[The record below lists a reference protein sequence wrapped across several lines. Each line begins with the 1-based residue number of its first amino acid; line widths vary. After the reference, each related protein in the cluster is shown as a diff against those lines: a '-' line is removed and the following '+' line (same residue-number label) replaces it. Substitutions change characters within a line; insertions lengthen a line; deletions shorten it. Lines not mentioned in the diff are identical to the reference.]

1 MSFDQALRL
10 TSILL
15 ASASFIGLALGASLP
30 EWLVLLTGSALILVL
45 LRTLRLRLIDRLAT
59 QITLSTTT
67 WNILLVIGF
76 LGFWVDMLW
85 ISGELL
91 PAGVHF
97 LLILMVI
104 KLFNLQLRRDYLHLY
119 AISLMAI
126 LASAAL
132 TTDLWYLPIF
142 LAYLLTGVWT
152 LLLFQLTKKAEEST
166 APGMATALQHDLPE
180 SQSRVT
186 PQIFWLA
193 NSLALA
199 AFALTLVIFF
209 TIPRVGAGFY
219 QKGYGE
225 NLRTSGFSDTVNL
238 GAIGPIKRD
247 PSVVMRVEL
256 PNRSAHEV
264 TGRFYIRGVGFDRYD
279 GRTWTNRLGHR
290 RALTEIAPRTF
301 TLRHGQSPAPAHLG
315 PALRQNI
322 LLESLDTPVLFAAP
336 YAETVTGQFLTVQSD
351 STGALY
357 LPFPSSSRIEYSV
370 ISRANPVLPADLQP
384 QSVSYPESF
393 VRHFLQ
399 APVQSERVAALAREI
414 ARTKRSSYD
423 KAVAI
428 ETFLS
433 QNFRYS
439 LDVPLTD
446 QAHPLEEFLFTRKTG
461 YCEHYATAMVIM
473 LRTIG
478 IPARLVTGFLATE
491 WNEYGNYYLVRQQ
504 DAHAWVEVHLPHS
517 GWVMMDPT
525 PNISEN
531 TGGAAFRWQALGRM
545 MDNLRLRWSRFF
557 VQYSAADQLAVVR
570 ELKAGSASVRNRAW
584 DSLNTLLSPLATTLG
599 KISQFIAEGNLRLLG
614 EFLGLTLLGVGVLI
628 WLALKRPWR
637 GRLQSTRAAREEQP
651 IVYLYKR
658 MLLHLAGR
666 GIAKP
671 TATPPL
677 EFSRLVHAQWN
688 DASPA
693 VAIITELYCRARFG
707 DTTLTQVELLLAQDN
722 LRRLMI
728 LNRL

>member
-1 MSFDQALRL
+1 MSCDQALRL

-30 EWLVLLTGSALILVL
+30 AWLTQLTGLALILVL
-45 LRTLRLRLIDRLAT
+45 LRTMGLNSINHLAT
-59 QITLSTTT
+59 YAKLSTTT
-67 WNILLVIGF
+67 WNILVVIGF
-76 LGFWVDMLW
+76 LGFWVDLLW

-97 LLILMVI
+97 LLILMII

-152 LLLFQLTKKAEEST
+152 LLLFQLTKKSDET
-166 APGMATALQHDLPE
+166 TDPATATSPPQDISE
-180 SQSRVT
+180 SHSRVT
-186 PQIFWLA
+186 PQLFWLA
-193 NSLALA
+193 NGLALA
-199 AFALTLVIFF
+199 AFSLTLVIFF
-209 TIPRVGAGFY
+209 VIPRVSAGFY

-225 NLRTSGFSDTVNL
+225 NIRTSGFSDTVNL

-256 PNRSAHEV
+256 PDRSSHGV
-264 TGRFYIRGVGFDRYD
+264 GRFYIRGVAFDRYD
-279 GRTWTNRLGHR
+279 GRSWTNRLAHR
-290 RALTEIAPRTF
+290 RVLSEPAPGTF
-301 TLRHGQSPAPAHLG
+301 TLRQHQSRMPSPLG
-315 PALRQNI
+315 TPLRQNI

-336 YAETVTGQFLTVQSD
+336 YAETVIGKFLTVQSD
-351 STGALY
+351 QTGALY
-357 LPFPSSSRIEYSV
+357 LPFPSTSRIEYSV
-370 ISRANPVLPADLQP
+370 VSRSNPVLPADLQP
-384 QSVSYPESF
+384 QPVSYPESF

-399 APVQSERVAALAREI
+399 VPLQSERIAALAREI
-414 ARTKRSSYD
+414 AQSKRTSYD
-423 KAVAI
+423 KAVEI
-428 ETFLS
+428 EEYLS
-433 QNFRYS
+433 HNFRYS

-446 QAHPLEEFLFTRKTG
+446 QVHPLEEFLFIRKTG

-525 PNISEN
+525 PAISEN
-531 TGGAAFRWQALGRM
+531 TGGAAPGWQALGRM
-545 MDNLRLRWSRFF
+545 MDSLRLRWSRFF
-557 VQYSAADQLAVVR
+557 VQYSAADQLAVVQ

-584 DSLNTLLSPLATTLG
+584 DSLTTMLNPLATTLG
-599 KISQFIAEGNLRLLG
+599 RVAHYVTEGNLRLLG
-614 EFLGLTLLGVGVLI
+614 EFLGLTLIGLSALV
-628 WLALKRPWR
+628 WLAWKRPWTR
-637 GRLQSTRAAREEQP
+637 GFRSNRATREEQA
-651 IVYLYKR
+651 ITHLYKR
-658 MLLHLAGR
+658 MIHHLARR
-666 GIAKP
+666 GISKP
-671 TATPPL
+671 TAMPPL
-677 EFSRLVHAQWN
+677 AFIRIVHKQWS
-688 DASPA
+688 DASSA
-693 VAIITELYCRARFG
+693 VATITELYCRARFG
-707 DTTLTQVELLLAQDN
+707 HTPLTKEELRFAQDN
-722 LRRLMI
+722 LRQLKVIDRL
-728 LNRL
+728 